1 MLCNSVV
8 SHEGFEI
15 SRYNSINFTVTPDFV
30 RVVSVQLELE
40 HHPNWF
46 VKCPLNPHYLDY
58 CQQHYLMLWDSESG
72 SFSDYQSQ
80 EIISGDN
87 YDVTYSIHTS

>member
-58 CQQHYLMLWDSESG
+58 CQQHYLMLWDSKSG
-72 SFSDYQSQ
+72 NFSDYQSQ

-87 YDVTYSIHTS
+87 YDVTYCIHTS